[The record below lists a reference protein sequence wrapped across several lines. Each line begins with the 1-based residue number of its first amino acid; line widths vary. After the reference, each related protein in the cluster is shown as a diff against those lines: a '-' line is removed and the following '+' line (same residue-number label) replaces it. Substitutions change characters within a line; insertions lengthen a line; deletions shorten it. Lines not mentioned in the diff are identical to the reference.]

1 MYYYVNIGQLLL
13 DEKVITKEQLD
24 VALQQQKE
32 TGDRISKVFVNLG
45 FTTEETILKLLEAHL
60 RVPIVDLSK
69 IKIEHEISTKLPEDS
84 AHFFKAA
91 VLSEKNGKYQVGM
104 IDPQDI
110 FAVDQLSKLLNK
122 PIEPRLIS
130 EKNLNQA
137 VDIIYHHSAD
147 IHSVAEKL
155 SNELEDSVK
164 VLKDENNQ
172 ETDTVVSKFIKTL
185 FDDAARMEASD
196 IHIEPDFDTLRIRF
210 RVDGLLHEQIIEGK
224 YIAQA
229 LTQRL
234 KLMANLNIAEKRLP
248 QDGRFNIQVI
258 NNTTLDIRLSTMPMQ
273 HGESIV
279 MRLLNPDASLDINTL
294 GIPENILTRFTKLI
308 KRPQGIILVTGPT
321 GSGKTT
327 TLYAAINVMNDV
339 SKKFI
344 TIEDPVEY
352 RLPRINQVQVN
363 TKLDLTFARILRAAL
378 RQDPNII
385 LVGEIRDQ
393 ETASIALRAALT
405 GHLVLATLHTNDAA
419 SSAIRLIDM
428 NVESYLVAATVT
440 AALAQRLVRRI
451 CKNCTQPYQPTADE
465 QIFFSEFFGPSF
477 STQTFAYGAGC
488 EQCKKTGY
496 QGRIGVY
503 ELIEFDAAMKVA
515 LRANDPNKFN
525 ELAYKNKQTDSLLA
539 SAYQLACQK
548 TTTLSEVLRVA
559 GYTE

>member
-13 DEKVITKEQLD
+13 DEEIITKEQLEI
-24 VALQQQKE
+24 ALQKQKE
-32 TGDRISKVFVNLG
+32 TGDRIAKIFVNLG
-45 FTTEETILKLLEAHL
+45 FVEEEALLKLLEVHL
-60 RVPIVDLSK
+60 KIPLVDLSK
-69 IKIEHEISTKLPEDS
+69 TSIHPEISKKLTEDS
-84 AHFFKAA
+84 SKFFKA
-91 VLSEKNGKYQVGM
+91 VLLSEKNGNYQVGM
-104 IDPQDI
+104 VDPQDI
-110 FAVDQLSKLLNK
+110 FAVDQIAKLLDK

-130 EKNLNQA
+130 EKNLHQA
-137 VDIIYHHSAD
+137 LDMVYQHSSDIYR
-147 IHSVAEKL
+147 VAEKL
-155 SNELEDSVK
+155 SNELENAAIKAED
-164 VLKDENNQ
+164 NN
-172 ETDTVVSKFIKTL
+172 ETDTVVSRFIKTL
-185 FDDAARMEASD
+185 FDNATKMGASD
-196 IHIEPDFDTLRIRF
+196 IHIEPDVGTLRIRF

-224 YIAQA
+224 YIASA

-234 KLMANLNIAEKRLP
+234 KLMANLNITEKRLP

-258 NNTTLDIRLSTMPMQ
+258 NDTMLDIRLSTMPMEY
-273 HGESIV
+273 GESIV
-279 MRLLNPDASLDINTL
+279 MRLLNPSSSLDINTI
-294 GIPENILTRFTKLI
+294 GMPENILTHFRKLL

-327 TLYAAINVMNDV
+327 TLYSAINEINDV

-428 NVESYLVAATVT
+428 KVESYLVAATVI
-440 AALAQRLVRRI
+440 AALAQRLVRRV
-451 CKNCTQPYQPTADE
+451 CKNCSQVHQPTADE
-465 QIFFSEFFGPSF
+465 KMFFAEFFGENFSSQSF
-477 STQTFAYGAGC
+477 VEGVGC

-496 QGRIGVY
+496 QGRVGVY
-503 ELIEFDAAMKVA
+503 ELIEFDPEMKAA
-515 LRANDPNKFN
+515 LRVSDGNKFA
-525 ELAYKNKQTDSLLA
+525 ELAYKNKRTHSLLA
-539 SAYQLACQK
+539 NAYQLACQK
-548 TTTLSEVLRVA
+548 ITTLSEVLRVA
-559 GYTE
+559 GYME